1 MPITI
6 SIATQKGGV
15 GKTTLTGMV
24 AGQLHYVHA
33 LRCLAI
39 DADFPQL
46 SLYGLRDREEKALSS
61 LPALSD
67 LCMNFYAKHN
77 FGTYPIFHT
86 GTEPHNATAAAIL
99 SRIPTAGLDIILI
112 DLPGSVNQQE
122 TLENLLDVEYLFVP
136 VTPDRVVI
144 ESTLSFHVLLQKM
157 RAHEDFATRIK
168 LKEVRYFLNQ
178 MDARTKQEKILDQY
192 REAFAEAG
200 MVFLDTW
207 IPKSVKFSKETL
219 DGNAVYRSTLLPMTP
234 GAASELHISSLTQEI
249 LSICRPTP

>member
-39 DADFPQL
+39 DADFPQH
-46 SLYGLRDREEKALSS
+46 SLYGLRDREEKALSA

-67 LCMNFYAKHN
+67 LCRNFYARHD
-77 FGTYPIFHT
+77 FGTYPIFRT
-86 GTEPHNATAAAIL
+86 GTDANNATAGMLL
-99 SRIPTAGLDIILI
+99 SHIPTAGLDIILI

-122 TLENLLDVEYLFVP
+122 TLETLLDVEYFFIP

-144 ESTLSFHVLLQKM
+144 ESTLSFHFLLQQLQEK
-157 RAHEDFATRIK
+157 FADRCK
-168 LKEVRYFLNQ
+168 LKSVRYFLNQ
-178 MDARTKQEKILDQY
+178 IDARTRQERILGQY
-192 REAFAEAG
+192 RQTFDEAG
-200 MVFLDTW
+200 MKFLDTW

-234 GAASELHISSLTQEI
+234 GTASELHISSLTHEI
-249 LSICRPTP
+249 LSICQLNQ

>member
-1 MPITI
+1 MPIII

-33 LRCLAI
+33 LRCMAI
-39 DADFPQL
+39 DADFPQH
-46 SLYGLRDREEKALSS
+46 SLHGLRDREEKALLS

-86 GTEPHNATAAAIL
+86 DEKPGNKTAADIL
-99 SRIPTAGLDIILI
+99 SRIPTAGLDVILI
-112 DLPGSVNQQE
+112 DLPGSVNQE
-122 TLENLLDVEYLFVP
+122 DTLATLLDVEYFFVP

-144 ESTLSFHVLLQKM
+144 ESTLSFHNLLRLMQEQFTG
-157 RAHEDFATRIK
+157 RCK
-168 LKEVRYFLNQ
+168 LKEVRYFLTQ
-178 MDARTKQEKILDQY
+178 VDARTKQDRILEQY

-219 DGNAVYRSTLLPMTP
+219 DGNAVFRSTILPMTP
-234 GAASELHISSLTQEI
+234 ATASELHISSLTREI
-249 LSICRPTP
+249 LSICYPDKQ